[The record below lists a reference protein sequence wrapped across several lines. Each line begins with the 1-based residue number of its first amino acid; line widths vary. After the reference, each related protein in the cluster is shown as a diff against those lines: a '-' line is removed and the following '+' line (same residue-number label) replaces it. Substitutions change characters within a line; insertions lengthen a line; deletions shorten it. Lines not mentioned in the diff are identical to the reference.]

1 MVKTDNFGGFQVE
14 SANGVFT
21 IENTHTGEIQ
31 KVYFDPGTNYLR
43 LESYI
48 NDKMTE
54 VNSIGD
60 PGIFRGLVAQS
71 DARSDDFNCFQFF
84 FPEFR
89 QILLHY
95 FSDIICHTD
104 FVNRVTGIYGGLQQN
119 NFCDILD
126 SGEPTILAA
135 LFDDFVSGT
144 WDNITTYIEE
154 EERAKED

>member
-21 IENTHTGEIQ
+21 IEDTHTEEIQ
-31 KVYFDPGTNYLR
+31 KVYFDPGTNSLR

-54 VNSIGD
+54 VDSIGD

-71 DARSDDFNCFQFF
+71 DARFG
-84 FPEFR
+84 PEFR
-89 QILLHY
+89 QILLCY

-104 FVNRVTGIYGGLQQN
+104 FVNCVTGIYGGLQQN
-119 NFCDILD
+119 NFYDILD

-135 LFDDFVSGT
+135 LFDDFVAGT
-144 WDNITTYIEE
+144 WDNIITHIE